1 MQIVTV
7 TINKGGVGKTTITK
21 NLATVAAAA
30 GLTVLI
36 VDMDT
41 QQNAD
46 AWGAAVASISP
57 TDNCRSCNLR
67 PSGTCPRSWSG
78 RGWPNAILC

>member
-1 MQIVTV
+1 MQTVAV

-21 NLATVAAAA
+21 NLATAAVAA

-46 AWGAAVASISP
+46 ASSYHSGSKP
-57 TDNCRSCNLR
+57 T
-67 PSGTCPRSWSG
+67 PSKD
-78 RGWPNAILC
+78 